1 MTTEVILKA
10 VQEHAAVTA
19 TELKA
24 LRDANH
30 EHQLELDAVKQ
41 AIAGALPDGYQAP
54 AQRKSVLATVVKSA
68 QIDDLRNRSA
78 KVARI
83 PLNSVSIK
91 SLVNDSSAGNT
102 QFSTQAQRF
111 DGIGNDPRRKLSLLD
126 VIPSLPVVA
135 GSFEYIAL
143 DGFTSAAA
151 YQLTQGSKK
160 AVQTTPTEVK
170 TANIATI
177 AVTQKASTQVLSD
190 APSLQNYLQSRMT
203 FDVASKLEAELIG
216 GTAGAGKITGLSAQS
231 TAFTAVAAVAVA
243 DQIGEAISQLDAD
256 GWNADVI
263 VMSPAQWNAIRS
275 ERSTDGIYLAGSWN
289 NPAAANVW
297 GVPVITSSSIAAD
310 EILVLDSQQLLLLD
324 RQQPV
329 FEIAYSGTD
338 FEENLLSMRAELRC
352 GLAVLAPSA
361 VLKITIA

>member
-1 MTTEVILKA
+1 MSNEVLAAI
-10 VQEHAAVTA
+10 QEHAQATS
-19 TELKA
+19 TELKS
-24 LRDANH
+24 LRDANNN
-30 EHQLELDAVKQ
+30 HQLELDAVKQ

-54 AQRKSVLATVVKSA
+54 AHKSVLSTVVKSQ
-68 QIDDLRNRSA
+68 QITDLQNRSS

-83 PLNSVSIK
+83 PLNNVSIK
-91 SLVNDSSAGNT
+91 ALVNDSSATNT

-126 VIPSLPVVA
+126 VIPSLPVLA

-143 DGFTSAAA
+143 DGYSASAN
-151 YQLTQGSKK
+151 YQLAQGSKK
-160 AVQTTPTEVK
+160 AVQTTPTEVL

-177 AVTQKASTQVLSD
+177 AVVQKASTQVLAD

-203 FDVASKLEAELIG
+203 FDVASKLESELIAG
-216 GTAGAGKITGLSAQS
+216 VAGTGKITGLSAQA
-231 TAFTAVAAVAVA
+231 TAFTSTATAVV
-243 DQIGEAISQLDAD
+243 DKIGGAISQLDAD

-263 VMSPAQWNAIRS
+263 VMSPANWSAIRS

-289 NPAAANVW
+289 SPAQANVW

-310 EILVLDSQQLLLLD
+310 QILVLDSQQLLLLD

-329 FEIAYSGTD
+329 FEIGFSGDD
-338 FEENLLSMRAELRC
+338 FQENLLTMRAELRC

>member
-10 VQEHAAVTA
+10 VQEHADATA

-24 LRDANH
+24 LRAANH
-30 EHQLELDAVKQ
+30 EHQLELDCVKQ

-54 AQRKSVLATVVKSA
+54 AHKSVLSSVTKSA
-68 QIDDLRNRSA
+68 QIESLRNRSS

-83 PLNSVSIK
+83 PLNNVSIK
-91 SLVNDSSAGNT
+91 SLVNDSSATNT
-102 QFSTQAQRF
+102 QFSTQAQRH
-111 DGIGNDPRRKLSLLD
+111 DGMGNDPRRKLSLLD
-126 VIPSLPVVA
+126 VIPSLPVIA
-135 GSFEYIAL
+135 GSFEYVAL
-143 DGFTSAAA
+143 DGYTSAAA

-160 AVQTTPTEVK
+160 AVQTTPTEVL

-177 AVTQKASTQVLSD
+177 AVTQKASTQVLAD

-216 GTAGAGKITGLSAQS
+216 GTTGAGKITGLSAQA
-231 TAFTAVAAVAVA
+231 TAFTATATPVA
-243 DQIGEAISQLDAD
+243 DQIGEAISQLDSD

-289 NPAAANVW
+289 NPAQANVW
-297 GVPVITSSSIAAD
+297 GVPVITSSSIEAD

-329 FEIAYSGTD
+329 FEIGYSGDD
-338 FEENLLSMRAELRC
+338 FQENLLTCRAELRA